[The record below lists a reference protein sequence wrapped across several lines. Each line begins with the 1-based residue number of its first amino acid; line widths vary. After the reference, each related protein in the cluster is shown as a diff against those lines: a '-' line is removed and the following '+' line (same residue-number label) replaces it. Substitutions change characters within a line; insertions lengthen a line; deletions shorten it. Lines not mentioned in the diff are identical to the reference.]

1 MFLFF
6 VSPPTL
12 VFVNH
17 VAWLLQDSNAHALG
31 PTFYETYHPQETWT
45 TRSLEHIC
53 NLYDRYTVIV
63 AAVNCYLSL
72 ASSRKPPFAL
82 QPCQGRRDGSRT
94 WRAVGIL
101 WVETWQRFDFEDS
114 RSFQVI
120 FNINKIIHQPCLGW
134 WEWISTEGN
143 QEPKR
148 SRFSQANHQIL
159 DSPGKNFGSGVPVNR
174 ADLAMGVCWIWFM
187 MPIWWQV
194 AWQVACWLRFWV
206 FVIFFLVE
214 EGCIVFVR
222 ISMETVRGYWDSWTS
237 QVGFTC
243 DWKVKLQQ
251 DLQSIQVWHL
261 QT

>member
-6 VSPPTL
+6 VSPPL
-12 VFVNH
+12 WFSWIMWH
-17 VAWLLQDSNAHALG
+17 GCYRIRMHMCWG
-31 PTFYETYHPQETWT
+31 PTFYEMYHPQETWT

-82 QPCQGRRDGSRT
+82 QPCQGRKDGSRT

-101 WVETWQRFDFEDS
+101 WVETWQRFDFEDLL
-114 RSFQVI
+114 RIFQVI

-134 WEWISTEGN
+134 WDWISTEGN
-143 QEPKR
+143 QEPKK

-159 DSPGKNFGSGVPVNR
+159 SSPGKSFGSGVPVNC
-174 ADLAMGVCWIWFM
+174 ADLAMGVCRIWFM
-187 MPIWWQV
+187 MPSLQV
-194 AWQVACWLRFWV
+194 AWQVACWLRFSV

-214 EGCIVFVR
+214 EACTVFVT

-237 QVGFTC
+237 QVGFAC

>member
-94 WRAVGIL
+94 WRAVGTL
-101 WVETWQRFDFEDS
+101 WVETWQ
-114 RSFQVI
+114 
-120 FNINKIIHQPCLGW
+120 
-134 WEWISTEGN
+134 
-143 QEPKR
+143 
-148 SRFSQANHQIL
+148 RFSQANHQIL
-159 DSPGKNFGSGVPVNR
+159 DSPGKSFGSGVPVNC
-174 ADLAMGVCWIWFM
+174 ADLAMGVCWI
-187 MPIWWQV
+187 
-194 AWQVACWLRFWV
+194 
-206 FVIFFLVE
+206 
-214 EGCIVFVR
+214 
-222 ISMETVRGYWDSWTS
+222 
-237 QVGFTC
+237 
-243 DWKVKLQQ
+243 
-251 DLQSIQVWHL
+251 
-261 QT
+261 

>member
-31 PTFYETYHPQETWT
+31 PTFYEMYHPQETWT

-53 NLYDRYTVIV
+53 NL
-63 AAVNCYLSL
+63 SM

-82 QPCQGRRDGSRT
+82 QPCQGRRDGSFST

-120 FNINKIIHQPCLGW
+120 FNINKIIHPPTVFWLVGLN
-134 WEWISTEGN
+134 IN
-143 QEPKR
+143 R
-148 SRFSQANHQIL
+148 
-159 DSPGKNFGSGVPVNR
+159 GKSG
-174 ADLAMGVCWIWFM
+174 A
-187 MPIWWQV
+187 
-194 AWQVACWLRFWV
+194 
-206 FVIFFLVE
+206 
-214 EGCIVFVR
+214 
-222 ISMETVRGYWDSWTS
+222 
-237 QVGFTC
+237 
-243 DWKVKLQQ
+243 
-251 DLQSIQVWHL
+251 
-261 QT
+261 

>member
-101 WVETWQRFDFEDS
+101 WVETWQRFDFEDLL
-114 RSFQVI
+114 RIFQVI
-120 FNINKIIHQPCLGW
+120 FNINTNRVWVGGSEYQQREIRSLKDLDFHKPIIRFLTLQAKTLG
-134 WEWISTEGN
+134 
-143 QEPKR
+143 QE
-148 SRFSQANHQIL
+148 S
-159 DSPGKNFGSGVPVNR
+159 
-174 ADLAMGVCWIWFM
+174 
-187 MPIWWQV
+187 
-194 AWQVACWLRFWV
+194 
-206 FVIFFLVE
+206 
-214 EGCIVFVR
+214 
-222 ISMETVRGYWDSWTS
+222 
-237 QVGFTC
+237 
-243 DWKVKLQQ
+243 
-251 DLQSIQVWHL
+251 QSIVRTWQWVYVGYDLWCQSDGRSL
-261 QT
+261 GKSLAG